1 VFNQEVRVPI
11 YRWVRGVGFVDAG
24 NVFARPRDTRFS
36 DLVGSVGLGLRLTTP
51 FALLRVDFAKT
62 AWGVE
67 STAGRWTFG
76 IGHAF

>member
-1 VFNQEVRVPI
+1 
-11 YRWVRGVGFVDAG
+11 
-24 NVFARPRDTRFS
+24 
-36 DLVGSVGLGLRLTTP
+36 VGSVGLGLRLTTP